1 MHSTSTF
8 TCLRCC
14 GFALASAATLL
25 VAPPLASA
33 QQDKAVAVETRTGA
47 AGDVSLRL
55 EIEHSIDLGLKWLA
69 TQQDKET
76 GSWSETDYP
85 ALTAL
90 PVAAFLGDPGRD
102 PQKEL
107 SPDLLKALD
116 WINGNSKRG
125 GGIYGKGLAT
135 YNTALS
141 MMALLQ
147 AGDEKYLD
155 TVRSGRKFLINQQQD
170 FDVKGV
176 ADSEFDGG
184 VGYGGSYA
192 HSDLSNTHL
201 ALEALYYSKKVLAD
215 SSQPTGSGGESF
227 ELDWDAAI
235 EFVSLCQNS
244 EETAKK
250 LGFAAVT
257 DDNRGGFVYFPGD
270 SKAGEEEVAA
280 TGDSGNAKGKDKV
293 ALRSYGSMSYA
304 GLLSFIYAEME
315 PDDKRVRAVMDWLGR
330 NFSIEENPGLEAQ
343 GLYYYYHTM
352 AKALSAANV
361 DELKLADGSAI
372 DWREKLA
379 VKLFDLQQEDG
390 SWINEGS
397 SRWWENDRVL
407 VTAYAVLALEHIHRG
422 L

>member
-1 MHSTSTF
+1 MTAIS
-8 TCLRCC
+8 LRTLCSSL
-14 GFALASAATLL
+14 ALAALLATPFAAQ
-25 VAPPLASA
+25 A
-33 QQDKAVAVETRTGA
+33 QQQTSKVKTRTGA

-55 EIEHSIDLGLKWLA
+55 EIEHAIDRGLKYLD
-69 TQQDKET
+69 TQQDKEK
-76 GSWSETDYP
+76 GSWSEVEHP

-90 PVAAFLGDPGRD
+90 PVAAFLGDPSRD
-102 PQKEL
+102 PEEAL
-107 SPDLLKALD
+107 SPELVKALD
-116 WINGNSKRG
+116 FIASNAKRG

-147 AGDEKYLD
+147 AGGDNYLEA
-155 TVRSGRKFLINQQQD
+155 VRSGRRFLINQQQD
-170 FDVKGV
+170 FDTKGI

-201 ALEALYYSKKVLAD
+201 ALEALYYSKKVLAEAGQ
-215 SSQPTGSGGESF
+215 SATESEQSF

-244 EETAKK
+244 DETAEK
-250 LGFAAVT
+250 LDFAAVN
-257 DDNRGGFVYFPGD
+257 DENRGGFVYFPGD
-270 SKAGEEEVAA
+270 SKAGEEEVNN
-280 TGDSGNAKGKDKV
+280 GEKV

-304 GLLSFIYAEME
+304 GLLSFVYAEMD
-315 PDDKRVRAVMDWLGR
+315 PDDKRVVAVMDWLGR
-330 NFSIEENPGLEAQ
+330 NFSIEENPGLKSQ

-361 DELKLADGSAI
+361 DELKLADGGEVN
-372 DWREKLA
+372 WRQDLA

-397 SRWWENDRVL
+397 SRWWEGDRVL

>member
-1 MHSTSTF
+1 MKTSTALA
-8 TCLRCC
+8 TLAT
-14 GFALASAATLL
+14 GLFALATTIN
-25 VAPPLASA
+25 APA
-33 QQDKAVAVETRTGA
+33 QREVEVRSGA
-47 AGDVSLRL
+47 DGNVSLRL
-55 EIEHSIDLGLKWLA
+55 EIQHAIDRGLKYLA
-69 TQQDKET
+69 TQQDAEV
-76 GSWSETDYP
+76 GSWSETEYP

-90 PVAAFLGDPGRD
+90 PTAAFLGDPGRD
-102 PQKEL
+102 PEAPLSAEL
-107 SPDLLKALD
+107 VKALD
-116 WINGNSKRG
+116 FIASNAKRG

-155 TVRSGRKFLINQQQD
+155 AVRSGRRFLINQQQD
-170 FDVKGV
+170 FDIKGV
-176 ADSEFDGG
+176 TDSEFDGG

-201 ALEALYYSKKVLAD
+201 ALEALYYSKKILAD
-215 SSQPTGSGGESF
+215 AAPAGGESSESF

-235 EFVSLCQNS
+235 EFVSLCQNTDK
-244 EETAKK
+244 TAEK
-250 LGFAAVT
+250 LDFATVT
-257 DDNRGGFVYFPGD
+257 DENRGGFVYFPGD
-270 SKAGEEEVAA
+270 SKAGEDEVQVAGSDEE
-280 TGDSGNAKGKDKV
+280 KV

-304 GLLSFIYAEME
+304 GLLSFIYAEMS
-315 PDDKRVRAVMDWLGR
+315 PDDERIKAVMDWLGR
-330 NFSIEENPGLEAQ
+330 NFSIEENPGLESQ

-361 DELKLADGSAI
+361 DELPLADGSTV
-372 DWREKLA
+372 DWRKDLA

-397 SRWWENDRVL
+397 SRWWEGDRVL
-407 VTAYAVLALEHIHRG
+407 VTSYAVLALQHIHRS

>member
-1 MHSTSTF
+1 MKS
-8 TCLRCC
+8 
-14 GFALASAATLL
+14 ASLHNL
-25 VAPPLASA
+25 WSPLAAAALLFTPFAAQLQA
-33 QQDKAVAVETRTGA
+33 QQQATKVKTRTGA
-47 AGDVSLRL
+47 DGDVSLRL
-55 EIEHSIDLGLKWLA
+55 EIEHAIDRGLKYLA
-69 TQQDKET
+69 TQQDLES
-76 GSWSETDYP
+76 GAWSEVEYP

-90 PVAAFLGDPGRD
+90 PVAAFLGDPSRD
-102 PQKEL
+102 PDQSL
-107 SPDLLKALD
+107 SPALVKGLDFIASKA
-116 WINGNSKRG
+116 KRG

-135 YNTALS
+135 YNTSLS

-155 TVRSGRKFLINQQQD
+155 AVRSGRRFLINQQQD

-176 ADSEFDGG
+176 TDSEFDGG

-201 ALEALYYSKKVLAD
+201 ALEALYYSKKVLAE
-215 SSQPTGSGGESF
+215 TGKPAAENEQSF

-235 EFVSLCQNS
+235 EFVSLCQNT

-250 LGFAAVT
+250 LDFAAVT
-257 DDNRGGFVYFPGD
+257 DENRGGFVYFPGD
-270 SKAGEEEVAA
+270 SKAGEDEINNGE
-280 TGDSGNAKGKDKV
+280 KV

-304 GLLSFIYAEME
+304 GLLSFIYAEMS
-315 PDDKRVRAVMDWLGR
+315 PDDPRVKAVMDWLGR
-330 NFSIEENPGLEAQ
+330 NFSLEENPGLSSQ

-361 DELKLADGSAI
+361 DEFKLADGSEVN
-372 DWREKLA
+372 WRQDLA

-397 SRWWENDRVL
+397 SRWWESDRVL

>member
-1 MHSTSTF
+1 MKLSLTRNLWS
-8 TCLRCC
+8 CLAVAALLAAP
-14 GFALASAATLL
+14 FASH
-25 VAPPLASA
+25 A
-33 QQDKAVAVETRTGA
+33 QQTTKVKSRTGA
-47 AGDVSLRL
+47 DGDVSLRL
-55 EIEHSIDLGLKWLA
+55 EIEHAIDRGLKYLA
-69 TQQDKET
+69 TQQDKEK
-76 GSWSETDYP
+76 GSWSEVEYP

-90 PVAAFLGDPGRD
+90 PVAAFLGDPSRD
-102 PQKEL
+102 PKTPL
-107 SPDLLKALD
+107 SPELVKALD
-116 WINGNSKRG
+116 FIAGNAKRG

-141 MMALLQ
+141 MMALVQ
-147 AGDEKYLD
+147 AGDDKYLEA
-155 TVRSGRKFLINQQQD
+155 VRSGRRFLINQQQD

-201 ALEALYYSKKVLAD
+201 ALEALYYSKKILAD
-215 SSQPTGSGGESF
+215 TGQPASESDQSF

-244 EETAKK
+244 DETAKK
-250 LGFAAVT
+250 LEFAAVN
-257 DDNRGGFVYFPGD
+257 DENRGGFVYFPGD
-270 SKAGEEEVAA
+270 SKAGEDEVNN
-280 TGDSGNAKGKDKV
+280 GEKV

-304 GLLSFIYAEME
+304 GLLSFVYAEMN
-315 PDDKRVRAVMDWLGR
+315 PDDPRVAAVMDWLGR
-330 NFSIEENPGLEAQ
+330 NFSLEENPGLESQ

-352 AKALSAANV
+352 AKALSAANI
-361 DELKLADGSAI
+361 DELKLADGSEEK
-372 DWREKLA
+372 WRQNLA

-397 SRWWENDRVL
+397 SRWWESDRVL